1 MALGHTVI
9 FQGWNDG
16 NPGNRDKPA
25 ARVLGGS
32 QPGAFGQCFSPA
44 FLTGPCTAGS
54 VKLKVCFQR
63 SGLKA
68 GYTSANIFCL
78 RLFPSAPHWHRTF
91 FCLLND
97 TEGKYGFPCHYLE
110 ELERCCWGNT
120 MFLN

>member
-44 FLTGPCTAGS
+44 FLPGPCTAGS

-68 GYTSANIFCL
+68 GYTSATS
-78 RLFPSAPHWHRTF
+78 SACVCF
-91 FCLLND
+91 LLLL
-97 TEGKYGFPCHYLE
+97 TGTGHSFVS
-110 ELERCCWGNT
+110 
-120 MFLN
+120 